1 MEQFVKYTTQGI
13 PYNNTKFQSGSV
25 KQCNVTCDIVLLL
38 CYWWIPHQTISLVVP
53 CVWGGEV
60 LVCCTS
66 RLRCTNL
73 LCMVVLLVYA
83 SQCYGMLTNN
93 RREKAVLHCNTFFF
107 AAAVIDIDDID

>member
-1 MEQFVKYTTQGI
+1 MRY
-13 PYNNTKFQSGSV
+13 
-25 KQCNVTCDIVLLL
+25 CAAIVLLVDSTSDYILGGTL
-38 CYWWIPHQTISLVVP
+38 CV
-53 CVWGGEV
+53 GGEV
-60 LVCCTS
+60 SVRCTS

>member
-1 MEQFVKYTTQGI
+1 M
-13 PYNNTKFQSGSV
+13 
-25 KQCNVTCDIVLLL
+25 LLVDSTSDYIL
-38 CYWWIPHQTISLVVP
+38 GGTV
-53 CVWGGEV
+53 CVGEEV
-60 LVCCTS
+60 LVRCTS